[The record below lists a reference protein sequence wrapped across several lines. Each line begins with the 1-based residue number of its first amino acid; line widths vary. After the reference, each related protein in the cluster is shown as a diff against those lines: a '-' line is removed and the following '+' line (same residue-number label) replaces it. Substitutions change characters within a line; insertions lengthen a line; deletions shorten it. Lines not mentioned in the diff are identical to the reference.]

1 MTSSPSPSRAVGG
14 RGAPAWL
21 APLQTLVTNPLPS
34 VTAAGLAGLV
44 GDHPSSYA
52 RSPRMWARAFAVLG
66 IDAVYLPLDVPA
78 GGLAGL
84 LALLR
89 GTDRALG
96 VNITVPYKEAAVPL
110 LDALEPEAAR
120 IGAVNTV
127 TRDRDGRLVG
137 ANTDGPGLLEAL
149 QRPGDEPPL
158 VDRLEG
164 LGVLLIGAG
173 GAARAAAF
181 ALAPHLAGGRLFITN
196 RHLARAEALAAA
208 VRACGGRA
216 DAVGDDAVDEVLPG
230 VRLVINA
237 SVRGQAGIIACD
249 DGWTLLEPYS
259 ALAPAT
265 PPVLPAGD
273 SAAFAAAFAAQAAAD
288 VAANHA
294 RSRARMRRLP
304 PDAVVYDMIY
314 APRETTTM
322 RHARE
327 VGLRAVGGRWMNIAQ
342 AVRAC
347 LDHLCRD
354 ALAARGIDPA
364 AVRPVVTRAMAEAW
378 GE

>member
-1 MTSSPSPSRAVGG
+1 MTSSHPPSRAAG
-14 RGAPAWL
+14 RPTAPPWL
-21 APLQTLVTNPLPS
+21 GPLQALVANPLPA
-34 VTAAGLAGLV
+34 VAAAGLAGLV
-44 GDHPSSYA
+44 GAHPSSYA

-78 GGLAGL
+78 GGLAAV

-89 GTDRALG
+89 RTDSALG
-96 VNITVPYKEAAVPL
+96 VNVTVPYKEAVVPL
-110 LDALEPEAAR
+110 LDALEPEAAS

-127 TRDRDGRLVG
+127 TRARGGRLVG
-137 ANTDGPGLLEAL
+137 ANTDGAGLLDAL
-149 QRPGDEPPL
+149 QRPGDGLPL
-158 VDRLEG
+158 VPRLED
-164 LGVLLIGAG
+164 LVVLLIGAG

-181 ALAPHLAGGRLFITN
+181 ALAPHLAEGQLLITN
-196 RHLARAEALAAA
+196 RHLARAQALAAA
-208 VRACGGRA
+208 VRASGGRA
-216 DAVGDDAVDEVLPG
+216 EAVGDDALDDVLPG

-237 SVRGQAGIIACD
+237 SVRGQAGIVARD

-259 ALAPAT
+259 ALAPAS
-265 PPVLPAGD
+265 PPVLPAQD
-273 SAAFAAAFAAQAAAD
+273 AAAFAAAFAAQAAAD
-288 VAANHA
+288 LAANHA
-294 RSRARMRRLP
+294 RSRARMRLLP

-327 VGLRAVGGRWMNIAQ
+327 AGLRTAGGRWMNIAQ
-342 AVRAC
+342 AVCAC